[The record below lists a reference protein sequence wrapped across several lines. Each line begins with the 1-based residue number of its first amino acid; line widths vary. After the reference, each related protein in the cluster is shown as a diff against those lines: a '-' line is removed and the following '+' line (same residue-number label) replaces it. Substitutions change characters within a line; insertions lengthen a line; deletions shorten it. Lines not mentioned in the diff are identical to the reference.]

1 MACAILLHVAL
12 VATNATPYEGYNP
25 DCFGGEMQYLRSCM
39 TIIGVGSLLLGLLL
53 LIAFGVGYDP
63 TGVSS
68 RLGVNIF
75 VLGLFLL
82 GFWALGGG
90 LLYAVYRM
98 RKDDE

>member
-1 MACAILLHVAL
+1 MR
-12 VATNATPYEGYNP
+12 
-25 DCFGGEMQYLRSCM
+25 YLRSCM
-39 TIIGVGSLLLGLLL
+39 TIIGVGSFLFGLLL
-53 LIAFGVGYDP
+53 LIAFVVGYDP

-90 LLYAVYRM
+90 LLFAVYRM
-98 RKDDE
+98 GKNDE

>member
-1 MACAILLHVAL
+1 
-12 VATNATPYEGYNP
+12 
-25 DCFGGEMQYLRSCM
+25 MQYLRSCM
-39 TIIGVGSLLLGLLL
+39 TIIGVGSFLFGLLL
-53 LIAFGVGYDP
+53 LIAFVVGYDP
-63 TGVSS
+63 TG

-98 RKDDE
+98 SRIDGQG